1 MGNDL
6 RYAFRTLTHA
16 PLVSVVAILSLA
28 LGIGANTAIFSLL
41 HQVLLRSLPV
51 QDSERIA
58 LLHFEGVR
66 NGTTSSDSIASV
78 WSYPMYRELRD
89 RNRCFTGLIAR
100 SSAPATVIFNQ
111 QAEQARAEIVSGNF
125 FKVLGVRPALGRL
138 LTSAD
143 DVTPGGHP
151 IALLSYGYWTRR
163 FGAAPSILN
172 QTVRVN
178 GLNLTVVGVTPRNF
192 LSVISGQSPDIYVP
206 IAMRALMNN
215 GANDLAQRDSYW
227 LSLFARLRPDMTLAR
242 AQASLA
248 PIFRGILDQ
257 EAATLEIR
265 SERFRRRFLA
275 NRLTLEPAA
284 EGVNQLRKQWEK
296 PLLVVMGMVGLV
308 LLIACANVANLL
320 MARAAARR
328 REVAIRLAIGAGR
341 ARLVRQFLVESL
353 LLACAGGLLGLMLTH
368 WITRTLIALVSE
380 DEIGGWLNSSVDL
393 RLLAFTFA
401 VSIVTGLLFGLAPA
415 LSATRPDVVPALKDF
430 GATVS
435 RGHPRFRR
443 SLVSAQVAL
452 SLVLLIA
459 AGLLVRS
466 FTNLLHFDLGF
477 RTDRLFTF
485 ALIPVL
491 SGYKNAATVALLDRL
506 RERLA
511 ALPGVSTVSA
521 CQFAPLGHNDSSTN
535 VTVEGYRAGEDENTD
550 SEMNGVSPGYFR
562 ALGIPLIA
570 GREFTPADT
579 AQSPK
584 VTIINQA
591 FADRFFRGRN
601 PLGLHITP
609 GSGNVT
615 PDIEVVGVVR
625 NFKHSS
631 VREQKSPLFYFRPYA
646 QQRGL
651 GRIVIFVRSA
661 RQDAALPGQVR
672 NIVHELDPNL
682 PVTNPIWMPARV
694 EETVYIDHLIAWLA
708 GGFGLLAMLL
718 AAIGLYGVIAYM
730 VARRTFE
737 IGIRMALGASRR
749 RILWLV
755 LREVSMLL
763 AIGLAAGIPCAWLA
777 SGYLESQLF
786 GIHAGDPGVIAS
798 AVAVLALAAFL
809 PGYLPARRAASVD
822 PLEALRYE

>member
-1 MGNDL
+1 
-6 RYAFRTLTHA
+6 
-16 PLVSVVAILSLA
+16 
-28 LGIGANTAIFSLL
+28 
-41 HQVLLRSLPV
+41 
-51 QDSERIA
+51 
-58 LLHFEGVR
+58 
-66 NGTTSSDSIASV
+66 
-78 WSYPMYRELRD
+78 
-89 RNRCFTGLIAR
+89 
-100 SSAPATVIFNQ
+100 
-111 QAEQARAEIVSGNF
+111 
-125 FKVLGVRPALGRL
+125 
-138 LTSAD
+138 
-143 DVTPGGHP
+143 
-151 IALLSYGYWTRR
+151 
-163 FGAAPSILN
+163 
-172 QTVRVN
+172 
-178 GLNLTVVGVTPRNF
+178 
-192 LSVISGQSPDIYVP
+192 
-206 IAMRALMNN
+206 MRALMNN

-227 LSLFARLRPDMTLAR
+227 LTLFAHLRPDMTLAR

-265 SERFRRRFLA
+265 SERFRRRFLS

-284 EGVNQLRKQWEK
+284 DGVNQLRRQWEK
-296 PLLVVMGMVGLV
+296 PLLVVMGMVVLV

-341 ARLVRQFLVESL
+341 VRLVRQFLVESL

-401 VSIVTGLLFGLAPA
+401 VSLITGLLFGLVPA

-435 RGHPRFRR
+435 RGHVRFRR
-443 SLVSAQVAL
+443 SLVSAQVVL

-477 RTDRLFTF
+477 RTEHLLEFS
-485 ALIPVL
+485 LNPNL
-491 SGYKNAATVALLDRL
+491 SGYRGPATLALLDRL
-506 RERLA
+506 RERLGGLGGVTAVA
-511 ALPGVSTVSA
+511 ASQT
-521 CQFAPLGHNDSSTN
+521 APISNSHSSTN
-535 VTVEGYRAGEDENTD
+535 MTVEGYRAGEDENTD
-550 SEMNGVSPGYFR
+550 AEVDGISPGYFR
-562 ALGIPLIA
+562 TLGAPLIA
-570 GREFTPADT
+570 GREFTPADG
-579 AQSPK
+579 AAAPK
-584 VTIINQA
+584 VAIINQA
-591 FADRFFRGRN
+591 FADRFFRGRI
-601 PLGLHITP
+601 PLGLHITR
-609 GSGNVT
+609 GGGNVT

-625 NFKHSS
+625 NFKYS
-631 VREQKSPLFYFRPYA
+631 VREQRSTPFYYLPYA
-646 QQRGL
+646 QQKDWR
-651 GRIVIFVRSA
+651 RITIFVRTAS
-661 RQDAALPGQVR
+661 QQPALVTQVR
-672 NIVHELDPNL
+672 QVVHEIDANL
-682 PVTNPIWMPARV
+682 PLINVTWMPARV
-694 EETVYIDHLIAWLA
+694 EESVYIEHLIAWLA

-730 VARRTFE
+730 VARRTVE

-755 LREVSMLL
+755 LREVSVLL

-786 GIHAGDPGVIAS
+786 GIRAGDPGVIAS

-822 PLEALRYE
+822 PLKALRYE